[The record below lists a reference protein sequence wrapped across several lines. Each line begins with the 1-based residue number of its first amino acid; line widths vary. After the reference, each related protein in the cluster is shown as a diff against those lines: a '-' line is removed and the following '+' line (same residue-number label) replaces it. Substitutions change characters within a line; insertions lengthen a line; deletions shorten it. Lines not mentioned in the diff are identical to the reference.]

1 MGVYI
6 MKSLYEEVSE
16 KLAKD
21 PRLTKRGGARFDMS
35 LLLFNSRDAINEL
48 WIAADRYIQSR
59 DGDDVSELRNAVEKL
74 RSVFGER
81 S

>member
-1 MGVYI
+1 

-16 KLAKD
+16 RLAKD
-21 PRLTKRGGARFDMS
+21 PRLTKRGGVRFDMS

-59 DGDDVSELRNAVEKL
+59 DGDDSSELRNAVEKL